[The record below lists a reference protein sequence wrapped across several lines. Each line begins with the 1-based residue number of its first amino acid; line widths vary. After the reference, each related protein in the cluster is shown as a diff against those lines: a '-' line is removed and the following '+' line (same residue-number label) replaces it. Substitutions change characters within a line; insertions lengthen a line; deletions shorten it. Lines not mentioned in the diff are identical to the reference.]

1 MLYSPLRYP
10 GGKNKIAPFI
20 ARVCTDNS
28 INGHYVEPYSGGA
41 AVALFLLLEGFVERI
56 TINDKDRSVYAFWH
70 SVLNKT
76 NALCQLIENTDVTLK
91 EWNCQREVQSR
102 KKSADLLELGFST
115 FFLNR
120 TNRSGIL
127 SGGPIGGSDQDGEY
141 KIDCRFNKPDLI
153 DRIRLIAS
161 KKKKIRLY
169 KKDAVKLV
177 QKVQEEAL
185 DNNIIFYFDPPYYL
199 KANSLYLNH
208 YKPENHKKVSEIIT
222 SIENIK
228 WIVSYDNVG
237 EIRALYENFNK
248 KEYEFK
254 HTAYEVRE
262 GKEILFFSD
271 NLITPALTDWDPLG
285 FKYRRKS
292 RKSDEYKL
300 VYFQPK

>member
-20 ARVCTDNS
+20 AKVCRDNR
-28 INGHYVEPYSGGA
+28 IDGHYVEPYSGGA
-41 AVALFLLLEGFVERI
+41 AVALFLLLEGFVDRI
-56 TINDKDRSVYAFWH
+56 TINDRDRSVYAFWH

-76 NALCQLIENTDVTLK
+76 NALCHLIENTDITID
-91 EWNCQREVQSR
+91 EWRSQREVQNR
-102 KKSADLLELGFST
+102 KKNADLLELGFST

-120 TNRSGIL
+120 TNRSGII
-127 SGGPIGGSDQDGEY
+127 SAGPIGGMDQKGDY
-141 KIDCRFNKPDLI
+141 KIDCRFNKIELTE
-153 DRIRLIAS
+153 RIRLIAS
-161 KKKKIRLY
+161 KKKNIRLY

-177 QKVQEEAL
+177 EKVQEEAI
-185 DNNIIFYFDPPYYL
+185 DNNVIFYFDPPYFL

-228 WIVSYDNVG
+228 WIVSYDNVQQ
-237 EIRALYENFNK
+237 IRALYENYNK
-248 KEYEFK
+248 KEFEFK

-271 NLITPALTDWDPLG
+271 NLITPNDQNWDPLG
-285 FKYRRKS
+285 YKYRRKS
-292 RKSDEYKL
+292 KNSDEYKL
-300 VYFQPK
+300 TYIEPK